1 MKKRI
6 LNNLGIKFMSLLL
19 AILLWFLVAQ
29 SDDPQET
36 TPYFTIPVKLI
47 NTELLDQQNKVYEVL
62 DNTDTVK
69 VTIRAPRSIV
79 RELRS
84 SDIIAVADMS
94 KLTDINTIAITYTVQ
109 NTNPENIQSIRG
121 DHDVVKLNV
130 EERASKLVQVICK
143 TEGEVP
149 EGYLIADASTD
160 YNLLQISGP
169 KSVVDKISYAGVTIN
184 MAGATSQM
192 SLNAEPKF
200 YNAQNN
206 EVESDNITRNVDW
219 LHITVNV
226 LETKEIPV
234 EYEVVG
240 EPAEGYMATGVVTCN
255 QESVVIAGTHSAL
268 GNMDSIWIPSENL
281 DISGRTD
288 TLISTINIRTMLKNY
303 NLRLADSSFD
313 GNITVTAFIEKKAE
327 KVCRIDPED
336 ITVTGLPQG
345 YSIQFPEEGAA
356 CELRIQGLNAVVSKL
371 QRDGVEAYLDVAAW
385 MEQQKLTELT
395 SGQYQIPVTVNLPAN
410 VEVLSEAV
418 TTVTITSA
426 EDARSI

>member
-6 LNNLGIKFMSLLL
+6 INNLGIKFMSLLF
-19 AILLWFLVAQ
+19 AVLLWFLVAQ

-36 TPYFTIPVKLI
+36 TSPFTIPVKLT

-62 DNTDTVK
+62 DNTDIVK
-69 VTIRAPRSIV
+69 VTIRAPRSVV
-79 RELRS
+79 RELRA

-121 DHDVVKLNV
+121 DHDVVKLDV

-149 EGYLIADASTD
+149 EGYLIADATTD

-200 YNAQNN
+200 YNSQNE
-206 EVESDNITRNVDW
+206 EVESDNITRNVEW
-219 LHITVNV
+219 LHSTVSV
-226 LETKEIPV
+226 LETKEVPV
-234 EYEVVG
+234 EFEVLG
-240 EPAEGYMATGVVTCN
+240 EPAEGYMATGIVTCN
-255 QESVVIAGTHSAL
+255 QETVVIAGTHSAL
-268 GNMDSIWIPSENL
+268 GNLDSIWIPSENL
-281 DISGRTD
+281 DITDRTE
-288 TLISTINIRTMLKNY
+288 TLVSTINIRNMLKNY
-303 NLRLADSSFD
+303 NLRLADSNYD
-313 GNITVTAFIEKKAE
+313 GNITVTAFIERKVE
-327 KVCRIDPED
+327 KVCKIAPENIVVQGLPAGYTLEYPED
-336 ITVTGLPQG
+336 IV
-345 YSIQFPEEGAA
+345 SID
-356 CELRIQGLNAVVSKL
+356 LRIAGLNTVVSRL

-385 MEQQKLTELT
+385 MGKEKITELKN
-395 SGQYQIPVTVNLPAN
+395 GQYQIPVKVNLSPD
-410 VEVLSEAV
+410 VEVVSEAIA
-418 TTVTITSA
+418 TVTITAA
-426 EDARSI
+426 ESL

>member
-130 EERASKLVQVICK
+130 EERASKLVQ
-143 TEGEVP
+143 T
-149 EGYLIADASTD
+149 
-160 YNLLQISGP
+160 
-169 KSVVDKISYAGVTIN
+169 
-184 MAGATSQM
+184 
-192 SLNAEPKF
+192 
-200 YNAQNN
+200 
-206 EVESDNITRNVDW
+206 
-219 LHITVNV
+219 
-226 LETKEIPV
+226 
-234 EYEVVG
+234 
-240 EPAEGYMATGVVTCN
+240 
-255 QESVVIAGTHSAL
+255 
-268 GNMDSIWIPSENL
+268 
-281 DISGRTD
+281 
-288 TLISTINIRTMLKNY
+288 
-303 NLRLADSSFD
+303 
-313 GNITVTAFIEKKAE
+313 
-327 KVCRIDPED
+327 
-336 ITVTGLPQG
+336 
-345 YSIQFPEEGAA
+345 
-356 CELRIQGLNAVVSKL
+356 
-371 QRDGVEAYLDVAAW
+371 
-385 MEQQKLTELT
+385 
-395 SGQYQIPVTVNLPAN
+395 
-410 VEVLSEAV
+410 
-418 TTVTITSA
+418 
-426 EDARSI
+426 